1 MKKLILLLCLSFGI
15 SSAFAQTSI
24 TSPGDDQKTITI
36 KGELLGEMKRS
47 SSGIHQFTDTYY
59 YSLTGESLT
68 IWKHIYTAM
77 EKKVESMYVT
87 TMLLADIDWAYFESS
102 FPDGAKMKK
111 VGGEEYHTLSIN
123 AQRGKRFKQENYY
136 LKSTASDVTLRNL
149 EIKITDGEAMKAFYD
164 KLIAAKK

>member
-1 MKKLILLLCLSFGI
+1 MKKLLLLLCLSFSI

-24 TSPGDDQKTITI
+24 TSPGDDQKSITI

-47 SSGIHQFTDTYY
+47 SSGVHQFTDTYY
-59 YSLTGESLT
+59 YSLSGESLT
-68 IWKHIYTAM
+68 IWKHIYTHM
-77 EKKVESMYVT
+77 ENKVESMYVT
-87 TMLLADIDWAYFESS
+87 TMQLADIDWAYFESS

-136 LKSTASDVTLRNL
+136 LKSTASDVTIGNVD
-149 EIKITDGEAMKAFYD
+149 IKITDAEAMKAFYD